1 MDINEKM
8 TKVSRI
14 IKEITPLT
22 PKIFYREGTMHVMAV
37 WQESEI
43 PNEQETAQ
51 LEEKLK
57 ALGDIV
63 PTVYRDMNFLSLEI
77 LG

>member
-8 TKVSRI
+8 AKVAQI

-22 PKIFYREGTMHVMAV
+22 PEIFYREGTMHVMAV
-37 WQESEI
+37 WRKGKI
-43 PNEQETAQ
+43 PTEQETAK
-51 LEEKLK
+51 LKEELK

-63 PTVYRDMNFLSLEI
+63 PTDYRDVNFLSIDI